1 MSHNY
6 DKIVKLACKPKNAP
20 PKAKYIECVMINL
33 SVTMLTCPDSTQIC
47 MLTHNSGCFPSVLIA
62 ASYSDDG
69 SLQDIIRSLSLR
81 LREANAV
88 VVFKAL
94 LTLHQM
100 IRSGGTQQLLD
111 ALSRQDVLKLR
122 NVQGNSWEGFTPPA
136 SMSTYAAYLDSRIK
150 CFKEIKHDLVRAQA
164 ESNRRSDGL
173 GAASKSRRLRH
184 LPVEKGLL
192 REVKHVQKIL
202 DTLIQ
207 CKFFDDDLR
216 DENTVLAFRMLI
228 KDLLVLFQ
236 AGNEGVCNILE
247 HYFEMSKVDAT
258 DAFDIYKSFIKQT
271 DRVVD
276 YLGIAR
282 KLHHVVNVPVPN
294 LKHAPTGL
302 VKALEE
308 YLNDPN
314 FENNRMEYK
323 KSLGVVEGK
332 STSRDPSPAA
342 RNPSPAKE
350 SKPAASSSSA
360 PAPNPPSSPPPP
372 QAPPGSSQKIQ
383 DFFES
388 IQSNQQPTMFGG
400 PAQQNYSQM
409 TIGQAAFNPFRQ
421 SMMMPQQTGFMQ
433 PQMTGFPMQQQG
445 FLQPQATGAMAFGQQ
460 GQAMFQPQQQQPQ
473 QNTGPFM
480 QPQQTGF
487 MQPQPHQ
494 QIPQQTGFLQP
505 QATGANPFRQSMM
518 LNTSIGPSGA
528 MSQPASPFGNHSLRG
543 TGGGASQ
550 NTGSNASGVNGFGQI
565 QRPGSTPALG
575 TAGSSEPKPLVSQPT
590 GSKNPFAPAGGVPPP
605 VLQQNKG
612 PTMNDLLMGGMN
624 TQPTG
629 AGMSSPWGGQQQQQQ
644 QQQQQPFGQTQGQT
658 NGNATSGGSGA
669 MSDIASAFTFD
680 GSESQTQNGG
690 NSNNDFLA
698 QFGSGTVSLNGSS
711 ANSNPTASPS
721 SGTNALSQFGSISSQ
736 PTGAP
741 SLSSQSTGFLQPQQT
756 GFGGS
761 GIKPFKPTSSFGS
774 QLLES
779 LPPIHEPGSNGTG
792 TAGTPSTNQ
801 TQSPLGAGGVQPQ
814 SIGFPGFGGNAG
826 PAGGAMGG
834 LSPQMTGANP
844 FRQSTFGSLSSQPTG
859 FGGGAFGPG
868 SPFAGQNRTQGQ
880 GQGQAQGQQGG
891 MGQFGMSG
899 QPTGQYQSHGQQQA
913 QGGSL
918 I

>member
-20 PKAKYIECVMINL
+20 PKAKYI
-33 SVTMLTCPDSTQIC
+33 D
-47 MLTHNSGCFPSVLIA
+47 VLIA
-62 ASYSDDG
+62 ASFSDDG

-100 IRSGGTQQLLD
+100 IRSGGTQQLLE

-136 SMSTYAAYLDSRIK
+136 SMSAYAAYLDSRIRS
-150 CFKEIKHDLVRAQA
+150 FKEIKHDLVRAQA

-173 GAASKSRRLRH
+173 GAASKARRLRH

-192 REVKHVQKIL
+192 REVKQVQKIL

-314 FENNRMEYK
+314 FETNRIEYK

-332 STSRDPSPAA
+332 NTGRDPSPAA

-350 SKPAASSSSA
+350 SKPASASSSSA
-360 PAPNPPSSPPPP
+360 PAPNPPASPPPA
-372 QAPPGSSQKIQ
+372 QAPPGASQKIQ

-445 FLQPQATGAMAFGQQ
+445 FLQPQATGAMAFGHQ
-460 GQAMFQPQQQQPQ
+460 GQSVFQPQQQQ
-473 QNTGPFM
+473 QNNGPFI

-487 MQPQPHQ
+487 MQPQPQQ

-518 LNTSIGPSGA
+518 LNTSMGPSGA
-528 MSQPASPFGNHSLRG
+528 MSQPSSPFGHNPLHG
-543 TGGGASQ
+543 TGGTGSQ
-550 NTGSNASGVNGFGQI
+550 NAGVNGFGQI
-565 QRPGSTPALG
+565 LRPGSTPALG
-575 TAGSSEPKPLVSQPT
+575 TTGSSEPKPLVAQPT
-590 GSKNPFAPAGGVPPP
+590 GSKNPFAPVGGVPPP
-605 VLQQNKG
+605 VPQQNKG
-612 PTMNDLLMGGMN
+612 PTMNDLLMGGIN

-629 AGMSSPWGGQQQQQQ
+629 VGAGSPWGGQQQQS
-644 QQQQQPFGQTQGQT
+644 QQPFGQTQQQI
-658 NGNATSGGSGA
+658 NGNASGGAGAGGSGA

-680 GSESQTQNGG
+680 GSKSQSQNGG
-690 NSNNDFLA
+690 NSNNDFLS

-711 ANSNPTASPS
+711 TNNNTASSPS
-721 SGTNALSQFGSISSQ
+721 SGTNAFSQFGSLSSQ
-736 PTGAP
+736 PTGAT

-779 LPPIHEPGSNGTG
+779 LPPIHEPGSTNSAETPGPGT
-792 TAGTPSTNQ
+792 TMS
-801 TQSPLGAGGVQPQ
+801 QSPLGAGGVQPQ
-814 SIGFPGFGGNAG
+814 STGFPGFGGGNVG
-826 PAGGAMGG
+826 GAGGIGS

-859 FGGGAFGPG
+859 FGGGAGGGAFGAG
-868 SPFAGQNRTQGQ
+868 TPFAGQNRPP
-880 GQGQAQGQQGG
+880 GQQGGG
-891 MGQFGMSG
+891 MGQFGMFGG
-899 QPTGQYQSHGQQQA
+899 QPQGQQQGQQN